1 MNSPLVLISLPAEL
15 IARVADDSALSK
27 HDLMRLRLTCRLL
40 NFWATYSLAQQH
52 LSKIGISLT
61 RYDLQALSAISKHP
75 QFGPHI
81 RSIQLDHTRV
91 HPDQVAILADA
102 MVQAKQSGNDGYPK
116 AKERFQGTSRRF
128 VDELELED
136 SEEALQ
142 SLIVAFSA
150 LKTYDNPIT
159 LTSADTHLMGCDFGH
174 TRITGFFGPYVY
186 DEPKHTHL
194 NSTMRMLLRAASS
207 SGLHIECFQFSYWEP
222 RESRAL
228 TQATPYIDVKI
239 CSKLEILKIEFES
252 PLSKVET
259 LPLQKF
265 LAAVT
270 HVKTFELNLLAEP
283 GLDIVS
289 IRETQFCQEILQ
301 SIAFGS
307 LTSVE
312 LWNVGISQKALSMF
326 LKKHS
331 HTLQSLKIVGSSI
344 FQGSWLIMLAWVGD
358 QLPRLV
364 DFHAE
369 SLYEMQDEDVEGDI
383 ETRELFPDK
392 RNWKLTAHGNN
403 ECIRDE
409 ITKLLRDASNSGS

>member
-174 TRITGFFGPYVY
+174 TRITEFFGPYVY

-194 NSTMRMLLRAASS
+194 NSTIRVSSQQSRDPPTTKIPGSSHSCQNLRA
-207 SGLHIECFQFSYWEP
+207 QFTCGTWP
-222 RESRAL
+222 RHRL
-228 TQATPYIDVKI
+228 YQGNTV
-239 CSKLEILKIEFES
+239 
-252 PLSKVET
+252 
-259 LPLQKF
+259 LP
-265 LAAVT
+265 
-270 HVKTFELNLLAEP
+270 
-283 GLDIVS
+283 
-289 IRETQFCQEILQ
+289 
-301 SIAFGS
+301 
-307 LTSVE
+307 
-312 LWNVGISQKALSMF
+312 
-326 LKKHS
+326 
-331 HTLQSLKIVGSSI
+331 
-344 FQGSWLIMLAWVGD
+344 GD
-358 QLPRLV
+358 PTI
-364 DFHAE
+364 
-369 SLYEMQDEDVEGDI
+369 Y
-383 ETRELFPDK
+383 
-392 RNWKLTAHGNN
+392 
-403 ECIRDE
+403 CIW
-409 ITKLLRDASNSGS
+409 ITDLC

>member
-15 IARVADDSALSK
+15 IARVADDSAPSK

-116 AKERFQGTSRRF
+116 AKERFQGTSR
-128 VDELELED
+128 
-136 SEEALQ
+136 
-142 SLIVAFSA
+142 
-150 LKTYDNPIT
+150 
-159 LTSADTHLMGCDFGH
+159 
-174 TRITGFFGPYVY
+174 
-186 DEPKHTHL
+186 
-194 NSTMRMLLRAASS
+194 MLLRAASS
-207 SGLHIECFQFSYWEP
+207 KP

-326 LKKHS
+326 LKEHS
-331 HTLQSLKIVGSSI
+331 QTCKASKSS
-344 FQGSWLIMLAWVGD
+344 GSWLIMLAWIGD